1 MANGKRSALIV
12 GIIGLVSSPQG
23 ALAANGAAP
32 MCVDVSAPK
41 AVVAARHGSWTELSD
56 AQWEFLRGIY
66 VMNPDTPPGLPYGD
80 HAALARF
87 DGDSGGIV
95 FFIDNNKACT
105 PMLAPAE
112 LVSAIDEVATHTIR
126 HEGAGL

>member
-1 MANGKRSALIV
+1 MSNGKSSALIT
-12 GIIGLVSSPQG
+12 GFIGFIALSQG
-23 ALAANGAAP
+23 AFAAEGAQP

-41 AVVAARHGSWTELSD
+41 AVVAARHGSWTKLW
-56 AQWEFLRGIY
+56 QFLRGVY
-66 VMNPDTPPGLPYGD
+66 VMNPETPPGLPYGD

-87 DGDSGGIV
+87 DGNSGGIV

-105 PMLAPAE
+105 PMLAPSE
-112 LVSAIDEVATHTIR
+112 LVSAVDEVATHTIK

>member
-1 MANGKRSALIV
+1 MSNGKSSALIT
-12 GIIGLVSSPQG
+12 GFIGFVALSQG
-23 ALAANGAAP
+23 AFAADGAKP
-32 MCVDVSAPK
+32 TCTDVSAPK

-56 AQWEFLRGIY
+56 AQWEFLRGVY
-66 VMNPDTPPGLPYGD
+66 VMNPETPPGLPYGD

-87 DGDSGGIV
+87 DGNSGGIV

-112 LVSAIDEVATHTIR
+112 LVSAIDEVATHTIK